1 MWEVLL
7 EALIDTLKL
16 FPILLISYI
25 LIEVVE
31 NKLSHKMTK
40 KITSK
45 VAPIAGAALGLVP
58 QCGFSVVATDMFSK
72 KLVSMGTLI
81 AIFIATSDE
90 AVPLILAQPD
100 KIFTLLPLLLIKFVY
115 ACLMGFLVDL
125 VYNKV
130 KNKEQS
136 KKQDLFEKEGEAES
150 EADSVVSDKAHHEHD
165 HDHEHEKESENI
177 IGCCGHDIKEENKWK
192 LYLLH
197 PLLHSLKILLY
208 IFILNVLLGTIIY
221 FVGEESLA
229 SFLKGTSLLS
239 VICSA
244 LVGLI
249 PNCAASVVITELF
262 LSSSLPFGALVA
274 GLITN
279 AGLAVV
285 ILFRNNKNM
294 KENLILVGTL
304 LVSAI
309 VLGYLLLLLP
319 ESLFI

>member
-16 FPILLISYI
+16 FPILLISYV

-90 AVPLILAQPD
+90 AIPLILAQPD
-100 KIFTLLPLLLIKFVY
+100 KIFTLLPLLLIKFIY
-115 ACLMGFLVDL
+115 ACLIGFLVDL

-130 KNKEQS
+130 KNSKQDKEQS
-136 KKQDLFEKEGEAES
+136 KEQNLINES
-150 EADSVVSDKAHHEHD
+150 ESTQSVLDEEAHHD

-192 LYLLH
+192 IYLLH

-208 IFILNVLLGTIIY
+208 IFIVNVMLGTLIY

-229 SFLKGTSLLS
+229 SFLKGTSWLS

-262 LSSSLPFGALVA
+262 LSSSLPFGAFVA

-285 ILFRNNKNM
+285 ILFKNNKNM
-294 KENLILVGTL
+294 KENLTLVGVL
-304 LVSAI
+304 LLSAI
-309 VLGYLLLLLP
+309 VLGYLLLLIP
-319 ESLFI
+319 ETLFI